1 MNKTALITG
10 ASSGIGK
17 ETAFVYAKNGYHLI
31 LVARRLEN
39 LKTIKKNIE
48 DAHKVTV
55 TIFDMDLAKLKS
67 AEELYKKVTDA
78 KLTVDVLINN
88 AGFGIYKKFADSD
101 IEKEEQMLL
110 LNMVTLTKLTKLFI
124 PNMIKKNSGNIV
136 NIASAAAFQPIP
148 TLATYAA
155 SKAFVMS
162 FSEAIAFEL
171 KDNNV
176 IVTVICP
183 GATKSEFGVTAG
195 YSEDSEVFKGIPTS
209 QDLALFI
216 YKSMKKGKTNA
227 IHGFKNNFLTFI
239 GRFAP
244 RKMLTFIAYKIMN
257 KK

>member
-1 MNKTALITG
+1 MKTTLITG

-17 ETAFVYAKNGYHLI
+17 ETAFVYAKNNYNLI

-39 LKTIKKNIE
+39 LENIKAEIE
-48 DAHKVTV
+48 QKYQVKVSV
-55 TIFDMDLAKLKS
+55 FSMDLSQLKS
-67 AEELYKKVTDA
+67 AEALYKKVSDA
-78 KLTVDVLINN
+78 NLTVDVLINN
-88 AGFGIYKKFADSD
+88 AGFGIYKEFAESD

-124 PNMIKKNSGNIV
+124 PNMIKKGSGNIV

-155 SKAFVMS
+155 TKAYVMS

-171 KDNNV
+171 KDKNI

-183 GATKSEFGVTAG
+183 GATKSEFGTTAG
-195 YSEDSEVFKGIPTS
+195 YSENSKVFKGIPTS
-209 QDLALFI
+209 KDLAEFI
-216 YKSMKKGKTNA
+216 YKSMIKGKTNA
-227 IHGFKNNFLTFI
+227 IHGFKNNFLTLM
-239 GRFAP
+239 GRTAP
-244 RKMLTFIAYKIMN
+244 RKMLTYIAYKIMN